1 MSSTRIEKLVDNA
14 QAAFDRR
21 PAEVEPGLD
30 VEDAALLQ
38 LRKACRL
45 LAGAEALYDAA
56 YYTLVIEASFVAIE
70 RTIEFRLLE
79 RGTMEPDDLPG
90 THPGVY
96 REAAAVGIVVES
108 MAADLADLWRD
119 HRAKTYYQDGLAS
132 AERARAV
139 RRAPARPEWSV
150 ASDAEGG
157 SGERDG
163 PGRTHLSSRPRRS
176 VGHLQSWRTQKG
188 EAASVVPGPASTA
201 GTRRAAAVAGRRAA
215 EGFRVSSP
223 PKQTR
228 IPSAAS
234 GDQVLDE
241 PEAVHERH
249 RVTVALTC
257 KHGFGP
263 SPAAISVV

>member
-188 EAASVVPGPASTA
+188 RGRLGRPPAPQA
-201 GTRRAAAVAGRRAA
+201 PQVRGAQRRSRDVERPRAF
-215 EGFRVSSP
+215 ECPLHRNRPESRQLPPVTKSSMNRKP
-223 PKQTR
+223 FTN
-228 IPSAAS
+228 
-234 GDQVLDE
+234 
-241 PEAVHERH
+241 
-249 RVTVALTC
+249 VTE
-257 KHGFGP
+257 
-263 SPAAISVV
+263 SP